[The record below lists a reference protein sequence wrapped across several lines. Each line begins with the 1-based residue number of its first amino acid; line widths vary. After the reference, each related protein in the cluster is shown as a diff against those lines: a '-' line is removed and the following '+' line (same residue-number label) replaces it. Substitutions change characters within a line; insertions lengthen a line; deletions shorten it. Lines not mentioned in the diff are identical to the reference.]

1 MFDYAINNETTQAGV
16 PVPFLTFN
24 PYYEDMSIMA
34 KVTLTKICSKCK
46 IEKGDQLRLFG

>member
-1 MFDYAINNETTQAGV
+1 MFEYAINNETMRGANL
-16 PVPFLTFN
+16 PPFLTFN